1 VRFLTQRILGAG
13 PDPVA
18 AADAWTRIE
27 AFFGEHLAS
36 DRPLADD
43 TAARP

>member
-1 VRFLTQRILGAG
+1 VLRPVLARILGAGAG

-27 AFFGEHLAS
+27 AFFGEHLGAS
-36 DRPLADD
+36 R
-43 TAARP
+43 